1 MSKSDGILDLTI
13 KKFWFEQIKSG
24 EKKIEYRNY
33 KTWKN
38 KLYPCKYGLVRF
50 RLGQLTKKTDPN
62 KTMLFE
68 IIYIEIIN
76 GKDTPLK
83 VDDKVFAIHL
93 GERIINPLKIGI
105 YP

>member
-24 EKKIEYRNY
+24 AKKTEYRNY
-33 KTWKN
+33 ATWKN
-38 KLYPCKYGLVRF
+38 KLCPGNGYKLVRF
-50 RLGQLTKKTDPN
+50 RMGQLTRKTDPN

-68 IIYIEIIN
+68 IKSIEIIN

-83 VDDKVFAIHL
+83 IDDKVFAINL
-93 GERIINPLKIGI
+93 GERIL
-105 YP
+105 